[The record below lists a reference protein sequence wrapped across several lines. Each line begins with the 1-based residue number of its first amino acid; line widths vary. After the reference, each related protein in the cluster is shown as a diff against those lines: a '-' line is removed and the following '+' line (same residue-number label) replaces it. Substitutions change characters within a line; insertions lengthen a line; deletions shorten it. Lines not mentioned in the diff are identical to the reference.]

1 MRKQIKKFFLNF
13 IYKKEIKKKKNKF
26 FAKISKKPVI
36 IAVIVDSR
44 MNLNMNDFN
53 FLFDIFNVS
62 KGNINFLWYK
72 SPLVHH
78 HSNHL
83 GINIDDIS
91 FTGKLSEEYDLFF
104 NKNYDILINVYRNN
118 SIFIKSLSIK
128 VKHSFAIGFT
138 PVDPELN
145 DIVFDFNPENIN
157 IFKTELVK
165 YLNIIYK

>member
-13 IYKKEIKKKKNKF
+13 LYNREKKNKTK
-26 FAKISKKPVI
+26 KIFKKFLKKPLI

-44 MNLNMNDFN
+44 LNLNMNDFN

-104 NKNYDILINVYRNN
+104 NKNYDILINAYRNN

-145 DIVFDFNPENIN
+145 DIVFDFNPEKIN
-157 IFKTELVK
+157 IFKTELVR
-165 YLNIIYK
+165 YLNIIFK

>member
-1 MRKQIKKFFLNF
+1 MRKQIKIFFLNF
-13 IYKKEIKKKKNKF
+13 IYKRKIKNKTKKNFK
-26 FAKISKKPVI
+26 KISKKPV

-53 FLFDIFNVS
+53 FLFDTFNVS
-62 KGNINFLWYK
+62 KDNIKFLWYK

-83 GINIDDIS
+83 GINIDDIKFS
-91 FTGKLSEEYDLFF
+91 GKLSEEYDLFF
-104 NKNYDILINVYRNN
+104 NKNYDILINAYRNN

>member
-1 MRKQIKKFFLNF
+1 MRKQIKFFFLNF
-13 IYKKEIKKKKNKF
+13 IYKTKIKNKTKKNFK
-26 FAKISKKPVI
+26 KISTKPV

-62 KGNINFLWYK
+62 KGDINFLWYK

-104 NKNYDILINVYRNN
+104 NKNYDILINAYRNN

>member
-1 MRKQIKKFFLNF
+1 MRKQIKIFFLNF
-13 IYKKEIKKKKNKF
+13 IYKRKIKNKTKKNFK
-26 FAKISKKPVI
+26 KISKKPV

-53 FLFDIFNVS
+53 FLFDTFNVS
-62 KGNINFLWYK
+62 KDNIKFLWYK

-78 HSNHL
+78 YSNHL

-91 FTGKLSEEYDLFF
+91 FSGKLSEEYDLFF
-104 NKNYDILINVYRNN
+104 NKNYDILINGYRSN

-145 DIVFDFNPENIN
+145 DIVFDFNPEKIN

>member
-1 MRKQIKKFFLNF
+1 MRKQIKFFFLNF
-13 IYKKEIKKKKNKF
+13 IYKRKIKNKTKKNFK
-26 FAKISKKPVI
+26 KISKKPV

-44 MNLNMNDFN
+44 MNLNINDFN
-53 FLFDIFNVS
+53 FLFDTFNVS
-62 KGNINFLWYK
+62 KDNIKFLWYK

-104 NKNYDILINVYRNN
+104 NKNYDILINAYRNN